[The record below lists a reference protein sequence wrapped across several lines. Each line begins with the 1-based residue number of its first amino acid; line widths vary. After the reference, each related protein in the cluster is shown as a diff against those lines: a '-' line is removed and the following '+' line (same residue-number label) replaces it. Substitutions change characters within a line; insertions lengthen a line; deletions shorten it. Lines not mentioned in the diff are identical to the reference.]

1 MKKILSVF
9 VILLV
14 ASVYAAAQ
22 SISGR
27 VTTSSDGTAL
37 PGVSV
42 LVKGTTTGLTT
53 DSDGRYSVTVPD
65 ESSVLVFSFIGFVTQ
80 EVVVGGRTVIDI
92 SMADDAT
99 ELSEIVVTALG
110 IPRETKTLVYATQT
124 VKPSTL
130 VEVRDANNVLN
141 SLQGKVANAVI
152 TQGSGGPGSG
162 ARIVLRGNR
171 FIQGTNNALIVV
183 DGIPITNSTNG
194 TITSDFGGLQGS
206 DGASSINPDDI
217 ESVTVLPGA
226 SSAALYGPQAG
237 NGVILITT
245 KKGRSDRV
253 SVTVNSGLTLERP
266 FALPAMQ
273 NEYGQGNS
281 GVLVANSGESWG
293 ARMDGQTFTGY
304 MGEERTYSAQ
314 PDNVKDFFRTGQ
326 SWNNSIGIT
335 GGSDK
340 MQTYLSYTNNS
351 VQGIMPRNDMNRHTV
366 NLRLSNQISKRFSTD
381 AKITY
386 ILQDI
391 NSKYEFGEAGPYTE
405 LLQIPRN
412 VSLSDAQHFENIT
425 SLGVPERAPYPVINP
440 ALYQNPYWEI
450 YRKEHNESRD
460 RIMGFLQAKFEL
472 TNWLS
477 ITGRVN
483 VDKTADKR
491 QFIRYQGHSGT
502 PPTNGGSYGEYFI
515 NNGQNWFDAMLS
527 GSNNITQDLKIDYRA
542 GTILQDRKFSAVYD
556 DANGLNVPNIFSL
569 NFATNR
575 DISQAA
581 SQTRIHSAFGQFN
594 LGFKESIFLDASFRN
609 DWDSRLPAPYTNPYY
624 SVGLSAII
632 SDLTILPEAISF
644 VKLSANLAEVG
655 NGGQEQI
662 RDNTFGYEQ
671 GAGHGYISRST
682 TRAIP
687 DLKPETVRNIEFGL
701 DAKFMENRLGMVL
714 TWYKSNSFFQ
724 LLRVPAPAAT
734 GFYDQYVNAGD
745 IQNTGIELVL
755 NATPVR
761 TTNFSWDVLF
771 NLGMNRNKVLKM
783 TEDIKS
789 FNLEGFSRSA
799 TPQVKVGGSY
809 GDMVGFVWEKT
820 DQGHFVVTPA
830 GKPLSSIT
838 TGELKYIGNFNPK
851 ATLGLTN
858 TINFSKIYLRLLI
871 DGRVGGEV
879 VDGTEQLIAYNGATE
894 STLEFREGGW
904 DLGGYQSTPVAV
916 TNPDGT
922 TTNTWPEGALVTQ
935 TITAQDFWTTA
946 SGGRYGSAEFFT
958 YDATSFRIRELAIG
972 FNIPVPS
979 DFFVKSAKLSLVAR
993 NVMFLYRGSST
1004 LDIPGIGKRKMN
1016 FDPDMALGNGNWQGI
1031 SYGTSPA
1038 TRSIGFNL
1046 QLSL

>member
-1 MKKILSVF
+1 MKKRL
-9 VILLV
+9 LLV
-14 ASVYAAAQ
+14 ACCLLASAFTFAQ
-22 SISGR
+22 TVSGR
-27 VTTSSDGTAL
+27 VTTSSEGTAL

-53 DSDGRYSVTVPD
+53 DSDGRYSITVPD

-80 EVVVGGRTVIDI
+80 EIVVGNRTTIDVA
-92 SMADDAT
+92 MTDDAT
-99 ELSEIVVTALG
+99 ELSEVVVTALG
-110 IPRETKTLVYATQT
+110 IPRETKTLVYATQSI
-124 VKPSTL
+124 KPSSL

-141 SLQGKVANAVI
+141 SLQGKVANALI

-226 SSAALYGPQAG
+226 SSAALYGSQAG

-245 KKGRSDRV
+245 KKGKSDRV
-253 SVTVNSGLTLERP
+253 SVNVNSGLTLERP

-281 GVLVANSGESWG
+281 GVLNATSGESWG
-293 ARMDGQTFTGY
+293 AKMDGQTFTGY
-304 MGEERTYSAQ
+304 MGEERKYSAQ

-326 SWNNSIGIT
+326 SWNNSISVS
-335 GGSDK
+335 GGSEK
-340 MQTYLSYTNNS
+340 MQTYLSYTNNN
-351 VQGIMPRNDMNRHTV
+351 VQGIMPRNDMNRHTI

-412 VSLSDAQHFENIT
+412 VSLSDAKTFEVIT
-425 SLGVPERAPYPVINP
+425 PLGVPERAPYPVINP
-440 ALYQNPYWEI
+440 ALYQNPYWEV
-450 YRKEHNESRD
+450 YRKEHNENRD
-460 RIMGFLQAKFEL
+460 RIMGFLQAKFDL
-472 TNWLS
+472 TDWLNV
-477 ITGRVN
+477 TGRVN

-515 NNGQNWFDAMLS
+515 NNEQNWFDVMLAGTNS
-527 GSNNITQDLKIDYRA
+527 ITNDLKIDYRA
-542 GTILQDRKFSAVYD
+542 GGIVQDRKYDAVYD
-556 DANGLNVPNIFSL
+556 DANGLNVPNKFSL

-575 DISQAA
+575 DIFQDAY
-581 SQTRIHSAFGQFN
+581 QVRIHSAFAQFN
-594 LGFKESIFLDASFRN
+594 LGFKEAIFLDASFRN

-624 SVGLSAII
+624 SAGVSAII
-632 SDLTILPEAISF
+632 SDLTTLPTALSFLKISA
-644 VKLSANLAEVG
+644 SLAEVG
-655 NGGQEQI
+655 NGGQHQI
-662 RDNTFGYEQ
+662 RFNTYGYEQ
-671 GAGHGYISRST
+671 GAGHGYIGRST

-687 DLKPETVRNIEFGL
+687 DLKPETVRNIEVGL
-701 DAKFMENRLGMVL
+701 DAKFMENRLGFNL
-714 TWYKSNSFFQ
+714 TWYKSNSTFQ
-724 LLRVPAPAAT
+724 LLKVPAPAAT

-745 IQNTGIELVL
+745 IQNTGLELVL

-761 TTNFSWDVLF
+761 SNNFSWDVLF

-783 TEDIKS
+783 TDDIKS

-858 TINFSKIYLRLLI
+858 TINISKLYLRLLI
-871 DGRVGGEV
+871 DGRIGGEV

-894 STLEFREGGW
+894 NTLPFREGGW
-904 DLGGYQSTPVAV
+904 DLGGYQSTPVPV
-916 TNPDGT
+916 INPDGT
-922 TTNTWPEGALVTQ
+922 TTNTWPEGARVTQ
-935 TITAQDFWTTA
+935 TINAQDFWTTA

-958 YDATSFRIRELAIG
+958 YDATSFRIRELALG
-972 FNIPVPS
+972 FNVPVPS
-979 DFFVKSAKLSLVAR
+979 NFFVKSAKLSLVAR
-993 NVMFLYRGSST
+993 NVLWLYRGKST